1 MMRILLNLFKYI
13 FNSSRYDTFLLG
25 AGRITHHGVCLSSSS
40 LSICEDSAI
49 DAAKDAFNDRLGN
62 GIIYMLLRVI
72 RVE

>member
-25 AGRITHHGVCLSSSS
+25 TGRIPHHCVCLSSSG

-49 DAAKDAFNDRLGN
+49 DAGKDAFNDRLGN
-62 GIIYMLLRVI
+62 RIIYMLLRVI